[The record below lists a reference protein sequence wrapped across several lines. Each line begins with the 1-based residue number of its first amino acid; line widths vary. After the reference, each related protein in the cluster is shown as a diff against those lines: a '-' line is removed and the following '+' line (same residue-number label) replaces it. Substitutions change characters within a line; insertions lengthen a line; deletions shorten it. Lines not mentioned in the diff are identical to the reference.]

1 MGLLDSALSML
12 SGSNSTD
19 PSADP
24 KAAVM
29 QAAVGLLA
37 NHEGGPAAGMQ
48 TLISTL
54 QSSGLADHVA
64 SWAGNGQN
72 LPVTGEQIQQ
82 ALGSNGILQQLA
94 ETAGLPHDQV
104 AGHLAEMLPGIIEKF
119 SQNGGSAGG
128 LGGLAGMLGQFMG
141 QNKA

>member
-12 SGSNSTD
+12 SSNNAD

-24 KAAVM
+24 KTAVM
-29 QAAVGLLA
+29 QAAIA
-37 NHEGGPAAGMQ
+37 MMTNHEGGVAGGMQ

-64 SWAGNGQN
+64 SWAGNGEN
-72 LPVTGEQIQQ
+72 LPVTGEQIQA

-128 LGGLAGMLGQFMG
+128 LSGLAGMLGQFMG